1 MCFYFKLN
9 TSKIDRNILKAY
21 IGGHFF
27 KFHYVKN
34 KFKVYLVCGVMR
46 ARVTRIAFLGQEDTH
61 VYVITVLIYIH
72 LVLGNV
78 LYSWWDS
85 FNFKFTRHAGP
96 KMVVF

>member
-1 MCFYFKLN
+1 
-9 TSKIDRNILKAY
+9 
-21 IGGHFF
+21 
-27 KFHYVKN
+27 
-34 KFKVYLVCGVMR
+34 MR
-46 ARVTRIAFLGQEDTH
+46 ARVTRIAFVGQEDTH
-61 VYVITVLIYIH
+61 VYVITVFIYIH